1 MHLISSFRYPVQSH
15 LGPEDALN
23 ALLQAPRIVNEM
35 SPMAWT
41 YFNQAPSDGQLF
53 LAWQPPRM
61 QSRFA
66 TDGYI
71 WADQESQFHQEIKG
85 YVGIFEDLKT
95 TQGYTDSIYR
105 PSRFAY
111 IVQVM
116 Q

>member
-1 MHLISSFRYPVQSH
+1 MHLVSSFRYPIQTH
-15 LGPEDALN
+15 LNPEEALN

-61 QSRFA
+61 QRSFA

-71 WADQESQFHQEIKG
+71 WADPETQFHQEIKG
-85 YVGIFEDLKT
+85 YVRTFNVPLT
-95 TQGYTDSIYR
+95 RAHTHNFYR
-105 PSRFAY
+105 H
-111 IVQVM
+111 
-116 Q
+116 